1 MFRTIRRAKLA
12 LPENVC
18 QDILNAGSY
27 GTFAFLGDDDYPYA
41 VPVNYIFY
49 ANCIYV
55 HCALEGHKMDA
66 IARHDKASFSV
77 VEAHEVIP
85 EDLSTDYRSVLVFGR
100 VQVVEDN
107 EEKLNA
113 LHLICQKYVPHMDKS
128 VEDYITRKAPSTA
141 VIRMSVEHMSGKEG
155 YRLSK
160 ARSAQE
166 QNR

>member
-12 LPENVC
+12 LPEDVC

-41 VPVNYIFY
+41 VPVNYAFDGKS
-49 ANCIYV
+49 IYV
-55 HCALEGHKMDA
+55 HCAFEGHKMDA
-66 IARHDKASFSV
+66 IAKHNKASFSV

-155 YRLSK
+155 HRLAL
-160 ARSAQE
+160 ARKD
-166 QNR
+166 QN

>member
-12 LPENVC
+12 LPEDVC

-55 HCALEGHKMDA
+55 HCALGGHKMDA

-85 EDLSTDYRSVLVFGR
+85 DELSTDYRSVLVFGR
-100 VQVVEDN
+100 VDVVKDEA
-107 EEKLNA
+107 EKINA
-113 LHLICQKYVPHMDKS
+113 LYLLCKKYASNTQTDVDA
-128 VEDYITRKAPSTA
+128 YISQKAPKTA
-141 VIRMSVEHMSGKEG
+141 VLKMSIEHMSGKEG
-155 YRLSK
+155 RRLAL
-160 ARSAQE
+160 ARKG
-166 QNR
+166 QN

>member
-1 MFRTIRRAKLA
+1 MFRTIRRANLI
-12 LPENVC
+12 LPETVC
-18 QDILNAGSY
+18 KNILLTSSY

-85 EDLSTDYRSVLVFGR
+85 DELSTDYRSVLVFGR
-100 VQVVEDN
+100 VQVVVDKK
-107 EEKLNA
+107 EKFDV
-113 LHLICQKYVPHMDKS
+113 LHLLCRKYASNSKTDI
-128 VEDYITRKAPSTA
+128 DAYISQKAPATA
-141 VIRMSVEHMSGKEG
+141 VFKMTVEHMSGKEG
-155 YRLSK
+155 HRLAL
-160 ARSAQE
+160 ARQG